1 MKMKKKKK
9 YNNLKYQEL
18 LYSIKK
24 YSNYVP
30 LYNIFFENHNRLE
43 TNSIFNMY
51 NYNVSEH
58 INYCYEFKNDLDFDE
73 KKIIACKKIILEPSE
88 EQKNKLLNMLEG
100 YRLVYNKTIKFFKE
114 RRYNYIHEPK
124 TKVIEITENIKSK
137 AKKQKKNSEKSEV
150 EIEKDVIFT
159 VNKILRNICKEEDKE
174 KRIEKVDKLKQN
186 NNIITDE
193 KIIRTYFLKKDIDRI
208 SKEYKTPVHC
218 LDYAV
223 KLACSSYKS
232 ALENLKLGNIKHF
245 NLSYIKKTKKSL
257 IMDIEKAAIKSNTI
271 YPSLMGKILK
281 NRENLEYSNIF
292 DCKIHY
298 NSDKKQFTLL
308 IPIEKDKNIIENN
321 NWICI
326 DPGIRKF
333 LNCKTNNGFIE
344 IGKNLSNKIKSKIM
358 LIDKQDKIK
367 GVNLT
372 DKLKAKISNI
382 NDYIEEKKCK
392 IRNKIKNWVDDSHW
406 KIINYLTSSY
416 KNIVIGKW
424 STKSIIKKDD
434 SILNNLTKRV
444 TQNLSFYK
452 FLQRLKYKCKIGE
465 NNLRVQ
471 DEWYTSKT
479 CSQCGWKDENLGG
492 SKIFDCKNCNI
503 QLDRD
508 YNGARNIM
516 LKSLS
521 SINILS

>member
-1 MKMKKKKK
+1 MKKKKK

-24 YSNYVP
+24 YSKYVP
-30 LYNIFFENHNRLE
+30 LYDIFFENPNRLE
-43 TNSIFNMY
+43 THSIFNMY
-51 NYNVSEH
+51 NYNIFESN
-58 INYCYEFKNDLDFDE
+58 NYSYEFKNDIDFDE
-73 KKIIACKKIILEPSE
+73 KKIIACKKIILEPNE
-88 EQKNKLLNMLEG
+88 EQKIKLLYMFEG

-114 RRYNYIHEPK
+114 RRYNYSHEPK
-124 TKVIEITENIKSK
+124 INKDNITVVKKKIKANIK
-137 AKKQKKNSEKSEV
+137 KN

-159 VNKILRNICKEEDKE
+159 VNNILKNICKEEDKE
-174 KRIEKVDKLKQN
+174 KRIDRVSKLKEN
-186 NNIITDE
+186 NSIITDE
-193 KIIRTYFLKKDIDRI
+193 KIIRTYFIKKDINRI

-232 ALENLKLGNIKHF
+232 ALENLKNGNIKHF

-257 IMDIEKAAIKSNTI
+257 VMDIEKVAIKSNTI
-271 YPSLMGKILK
+271 YPSLMGKKLK
-281 NRENLEYSNIF
+281 NKENLEYSNVF

-298 NSDKKQFTLL
+298 NFNKKQFTLL
-308 IPIEKDKNIIENN
+308 VPIEKDKNIIENN

-326 DPGIRKF
+326 DPGIRTF

-344 IGKNLSNKIKSKIM
+344 IGKNLSNKIRSKIV
-358 LIDKQDKIK
+358 LIDKQENIK
-367 GVNLT
+367 NIELT
-372 DKLKAKISNI
+372 NKLKAKISNI
-382 NDYIEEKKCK
+382 SNINNYIKDKKCK

-434 SILNNLTKRV
+434 SILSKLTKRV

-465 NNLRVQ
+465 NNLRIQ

-479 CSQCGWKDENLGG
+479 CSNCGWKDENLGG
-492 SKIFDCKNCNI
+492 NKIFNCKNCNI

-508 YNGARNIM
+508 YNAARNIM
-516 LKSLS
+516 LKSLLS
-521 SINILS
+521 VNILS

>member
-1 MKMKKKKK
+1 MREGEGFKEIIIFYIMKMKKKKK

-174 KRIEKVDKLKQN
+174 KRIERVDKLKQN

-257 IMDIEKAAIKSNTI
+257 MMDIEKAAIKSNTI

-298 NSDKKQFTLL
+298 NSYKKQFTLL
-308 IPIEKDKNIIENN
+308 VPIEKDKNIIENN

-367 GVNLT
+367 DVNLT

-382 NDYIEEKKCK
+382 SDYIEEKNVK
-392 IRNKIKNWVDDSHW
+392 
-406 KIINYLTSSY
+406 
-416 KNIVIGKW
+416 
-424 STKSIIKKDD
+424 
-434 SILNNLTKRV
+434 
-444 TQNLSFYK
+444 
-452 FLQRLKYKCKIGE
+452 
-465 NNLRVQ
+465 
-471 DEWYTSKT
+471 
-479 CSQCGWKDENLGG
+479 
-492 SKIFDCKNCNI
+492 
-503 QLDRD
+503 
-508 YNGARNIM
+508 
-516 LKSLS
+516 
-521 SINILS
+521 

>member
-1 MKMKKKKK
+1 VGFKEIIIFYIMKMKKKKK

-30 LYNIFFENHNRLE
+30 LYNIFFENNNRLE

-137 AKKQKKNSEKSEV
+137 AKKSEV

-257 IMDIEKAAIKSNTI
+257 VMDIEKAAIKSDTI

-308 IPIEKDKNIIENN
+308 VPIEKDKNIIENN

-358 LIDKQDKIK
+358 
-367 GVNLT
+367 
-372 DKLKAKISNI
+372 
-382 NDYIEEKKCK
+382 
-392 IRNKIKNWVDDSHW
+392 
-406 KIINYLTSSY
+406 
-416 KNIVIGKW
+416 
-424 STKSIIKKDD
+424 
-434 SILNNLTKRV
+434 
-444 TQNLSFYK
+444 
-452 FLQRLKYKCKIGE
+452 
-465 NNLRVQ
+465 
-471 DEWYTSKT
+471 
-479 CSQCGWKDENLGG
+479 
-492 SKIFDCKNCNI
+492 
-503 QLDRD
+503 
-508 YNGARNIM
+508 
-516 LKSLS
+516 
-521 SINILS
+521 

>member
-1 MKMKKKKK
+1 
-9 YNNLKYQEL
+9 
-18 LYSIKK
+18 
-24 YSNYVP
+24 
-30 LYNIFFENHNRLE
+30 
-43 TNSIFNMY
+43 MY

-58 INYCYEFKNDLDFDE
+58 INFCYEFKNDLDFDE

-174 KRIEKVDKLKQN
+174 KRIERVDKLKQN

-232 ALENLKLGNIKHF
+232 ALENLKLGDIKHF

-298 NSDKKQFTLL
+298 TSDKKQFTLL

-367 GVNLT
+367 DVNLT

-382 NDYIEEKKCK
+382 KDYIEEKKCK

-434 SILNNLTKRV
+434 SILNNLTK
-444 TQNLSFYK
+444 N
-452 FLQRLKYKCKIGE
+452 
-465 NNLRVQ
+465 
-471 DEWYTSKT
+471 
-479 CSQCGWKDENLGG
+479 
-492 SKIFDCKNCNI
+492 
-503 QLDRD
+503 
-508 YNGARNIM
+508 
-516 LKSLS
+516 
-521 SINILS
+521 